1 MKNLLLIL
9 LVSIALASCKYK
21 NEWHVVS
28 VNNHFSVELPDY
40 MTESNKLRED
50 ATLQYENRYRNTYI
64 IVIEHDKKEMILANF
79 DTQVIRPL
87 LTYVDK
93 GIITDS
99 TNIKIGELNA
109 RMNKIMGEMPSGDE
123 KENIYYTHYSV
134 DGKKKFYEICTWTRG
149 PKRLDQYG
157 PDLKRMMDSFKE
169 L

>member
-1 MKNLLLIL
+1 MKNLFIVVLI
-9 LVSIALASCKYK
+9 SIVIASCTYK
-21 NEWHVVS
+21 NEWHVLS
-28 VNNHFSVELPDY
+28 VNNKFSVELPDY
-40 MTESNKLRED
+40 MTESKKLRDD
-50 ATLQYENRYRNTYI
+50 AVLQYENRYRNTYI
-64 IVIEHDKKEMILANF
+64 IVLEHEKKGMNLASF

-99 TNIKIGELNA
+99 TNIQVGELNA

-123 KENIYYTHYSV
+123 MDHIYYTHYSI